1 MRRSARAIWLGQR
14 RYADVHAWQK
24 RLLDARIE
32 GRADDTILLCE
43 HPPVVT
49 LGRSAKASNVLFT
62 REALAARGVDL
73 EDTGRGGDVTYHAPG
88 QLVVYPI
95 LDLKP
100 DRCDLRRYVRCL
112 AEAMIL
118 LAREE
123 GIDAGC
129 VDGMIG
135 AWVDADAPQNW
146 ATAPWA
152 GRLAKIGAIGVRVSR
167 WVTMH
172 GFALNVDVDLAGFGV
187 IVPCGIAEHPVASIA
202 ALRSAHR
209 LPGRTRDVRAI
220 ALASAPLLARALEQP
235 VEAVEDASAD
245 ADPLAAR
252 NLVRRADDRA
262 QSGVVHGG

>member
-1 MRRSARAIWLGQR
+1 MRGPARAIWIGQR

-32 GRADDTILLCE
+32 GRAGDTILLCE

-49 LGRSAKASNVLFT
+49 LGRSAKASNVLLS
-62 REALAARGVDL
+62 REALAARGVEL

-100 DRCDLRRYVRCL
+100 DRCDLRRYVRAL

-123 GIDAGC
+123 GVEAGC

-135 AWVDADAPQNW
+135 AWVDADAPENW

-172 GFALNVDVDLAGFGV
+172 GFALNVDVDLAGFSV
-187 IVPCGIAEHPVASIA
+187 IVPCGISEHPVASLASLRA
-202 ALRSAHR
+202 AHG
-209 LPGRTRDVRAI
+209 LPGHGRGVREI
-220 ALASAPLLARALEQP
+220 ALASAPLLARALDLR
-235 VEAVEDASAD
+235 VDAVEDASRD
-245 ADPLAAR
+245 ADPLSAR
-252 NLVRRADDRA
+252 
-262 QSGVVHGG
+262 GVVRAEERVGVVAHGG